1 MYIYNILPS
10 GTLNRFLCLQ
20 KKPAEPALV
29 KKKAAKTSIW
39 EWTKAIT
46 LLVVGIVML
55 ALLAEPLIESVHSLS
70 TSANIP
76 PFFVAFVL
84 VPLATN
90 ARVAIS
96 AIKSASRKKAR
107 TTSLTLSE
115 VRSFILTKHK
125 LPK

>member
-1 MYIYNILPS
+1 MQKESAETTLLVEK
-10 GTLNRFLCLQ
+10 GT
-20 KKPAEPALV
+20 E
-29 KKKAAKTSIW
+29 TSPW
-39 EWTKAIT
+39 EWTKAIA
-46 LLVVGIVML
+46 LLVLGIVML

-96 AIKSASRKKAR
+96 AIRSASRKIPR

-115 VRSFILTKHK
+115 VCSSISRKHDH
-125 LPK
+125 LRRNNNHND

>member
-1 MYIYNILPS
+1 MYIFDRLDQCLYVQRKS
-10 GTLNRFLCLQ
+10 AESTLL
-20 KKPAEPALV
+20 KEKPTN
-29 KKKAAKTSIW
+29 TSVW
-39 EWTKAIT
+39 EWTKAIA
-46 LLVVGIVML
+46 LLVLGIVML

-70 TSANIP
+70 TSADIP

-96 AIKSASRKKAR
+96 AIRSASRKIPR

-115 VRSFILTKHK
+115 VRSSISKT
-125 LPK
+125 